1 MSALVPGMGR
11 RSLDPLGALDA
22 RLGKHRQVV
31 RASLRERLA
40 TLDRRPERAD
50 DREPWTASKTW

>member
-1 MSALVPGMGR
+1 MGQ

-22 RLGKHRQVV
+22 RLGNHRQVV

-40 TLDRRPERAD
+40 TLDRHPERAD
-50 DREPWTASKTW
+50 DREPWTASKTS

>member
-1 MSALVPGMGR
+1 VAPDV
-11 RSLDPLGALDA
+11 

-40 TLDRRPERAD
+40 TLDRRPESAD
-50 DREPWTASKTW
+50 DRQPWMASKTS